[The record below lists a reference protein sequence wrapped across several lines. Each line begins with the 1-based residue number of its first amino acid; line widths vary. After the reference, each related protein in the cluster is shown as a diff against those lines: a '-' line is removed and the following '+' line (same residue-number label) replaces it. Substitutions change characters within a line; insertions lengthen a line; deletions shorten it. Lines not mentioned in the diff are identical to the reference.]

1 MRSRYHQLILILGIG
16 VAILA
21 TLGCGAGSGD
31 YRDAIAYIEL
41 EDGSFSSGVLLKDGL
56 ILTSISAI
64 YPYGSARIVFPNGE
78 EYEDVEVYNWDLLR
92 GLALLGP
99 VDTDIAPLSLT
110 GADELEIDREVY
122 ILGHYG
128 AAEEFVPLAE
138 RGTVTSIRVWE
149 QQQTQIFET
158 DIVPRA
164 GQLGGGLFTTADELA
179 GLYLGNSE
187 GTAVAYSTSA
197 LREFVD
203 RLLSDNDVNDL
214 GTRGLELED
223 TQMMQLVLLEGFFD
237 QEMFIVN
244 AQVDEQ
250 VMLELNSPNELE
262 LRVIDTNGEIVV
274 AEEVTA
280 LGTSALNF
288 SKSSVAPVAVQVT
301 NLTEEGNVNSILAAN
316 VLLVPYTDP
325 DDGRVLEVGEVVT
338 GNIDFAGD
346 TDRYT
351 LELEAGEAVE
361 ITADSLLATLY
372 LVAGVGT
379 DLSRYLTSYGD
390 GGGVWDTN
398 PYVGFQATRDATF
411 TVVVGSGALATTGA
425 YQLSV
430 REAVPESTNQ

>member
-16 VAILA
+16 VAVLA

-41 EDGSFSSGVLLKDGL
+41 EDGSFSSGVLLNDGL
-56 ILTSISAI
+56 VLTSISAI

-128 AAEEFVPLAE
+128 ATEEFVPLAE
-138 RGTVTSIRVWE
+138 RGTITGVRVWE

-250 VMLELNSPNELE
+250 VMLELNSPNDLE

-274 AEEVTA
+274 AEE
-280 LGTSALNF
+280 
-288 SKSSVAPVAVQVT
+288 
-301 NLTEEGNVNSILAAN
+301 GNVAW
-316 VLLVPYTDP
+316 
-325 DDGRVLEVGEVVT
+325 
-338 GNIDFAGD
+338 DF
-346 TDRYT
+346 
-351 LELEAGEAVE
+351 
-361 ITADSLLATLY
+361 
-372 LVAGVGT
+372 
-379 DLSRYLTSYGD
+379 
-390 GGGVWDTN
+390 
-398 PYVGFQATRDATF
+398 
-411 TVVVGSGALATTGA
+411 
-425 YQLSV
+425 
-430 REAVPESTNQ
+430 

>member
-16 VAILA
+16 IAVLA
-21 TLGCGAGSGD
+21 TLGCGAGSGN
-31 YRDAIAYIEL
+31 YRDATAYIEL
-41 EDGSFSSGVLLKDGL
+41 EDGSFSSGVLLEDGL
-56 ILTSISAI
+56 VLTSISAI

-78 EYEDVEVYNWDLLR
+78 EYEGVEVYNWDLLR

-99 VDTDIAPLSLT
+99 VDTGITPLSLA

-128 AAEEFVPLAE
+128 AAEEFVPLEE

-158 DIVPRA
+158 DIVPRE
-164 GQLGGGLFTTADELA
+164 GQLGGGLFTTDDELA

-223 TQMMQLVLLEGFFD
+223 TQMVQAVLLEGLFD

-244 AQVDEQ
+244 AQVDEP
-250 VMLELNSPNELE
+250 VMLEMNSPSELE

-274 AEEVTA
+274 AEEGNA
-280 LGTSALNF
+280 PGISELNF

-301 NLTEEGNVNSILAAN
+301 NLATEGRINSLLAAN

-398 PYVGFQATRDATF
+398 PYVAFQATRDATF
-411 TVVVGSGALATTGA
+411 TVVVGSGALAATGA